1 MQLTEAEIEDALMR
15 KAAVPPKVGRW
26 RRQFGWPKTLAFGI
40 LLVLIAMPVLGLV
53 YQAVATERDRSVLP
67 APGRLVDVDGS
78 RLHVF
83 CIGEGS
89 PTVLLES
96 AFPGTSADWAWV
108 QPGVSETTRVCAYDR
123 AGMGWSE
130 SGPLPRDAQRIATEL
145 HSLLNRADIP
155 APYVLVGHSLGGLF
169 TRMYAAQYPDE
180 VAGLILVDATHPDV
194 QTRLPP
200 ELAAGFSPG
209 EQMLTLLPI
218 LAAIGVTRSGLVP
231 VFPVDPD
238 LPAPE
243 RTQVKALNA
252 STRAMATIANELRS
266 IPSSAEQVR
275 AVGSLGNRPLAVLTA
290 EDTFS
295 QAEGALKARANR
307 AWKEMQAELAG
318 LSTNRTHRQVEG
330 ATHESLV
337 YREQDATVTIATIRE
352 VIDAVRAGSSL
363 VMPR

>member
-1 MQLTEAEIEDALMR
+1 MQ
-15 KAAVPPKVGRW
+15 KASVAPKLGRW
-26 RRQFGWPKTLAFGI
+26 RCRFGGPKTLAVGV

-53 YQAVATERDRSVLP
+53 YQAVATERDRRAFP
-67 APGRLVDVDGS
+67 APGRLVEVDGS

-96 AFPGTSADWAWV
+96 AFPGTSADWPWV

-130 SGPLPRDAQRIATEL
+130 SGPLPRDAHRIATEL
-145 HSLLNRADIP
+145 HSLLDRADIP

-169 TRMYAAQYPDE
+169 IQMYAASYPVD
-180 VAGLILVDATHPDV
+180 VAGLVLVDATHPDV

-238 LPAPE
+238 LPAPQ
-243 RTQVKALNA
+243 RTQVKKLNA
-252 STRAMATIANELRS
+252 STRAMAAIADELRS

-295 QAEGALKARANR
+295 QAEGELKVRANR
-307 AWKEMQAELAG
+307 AWKEMQNELAG
-318 LSTNRTHRQVEG
+318 LSTNTTQWQVEG

-337 YREQDATVTIATIRE
+337 YRKQDATVTIDTIRQ
-352 VIDAVRAGSSL
+352 VVDAVRTGAPLGT
-363 VMPR
+363 PR